1 MIMNP
6 NSTQPTQPLR
16 VQVFDS
22 VALTKATHADS
33 GGLVV
38 ITSTPWSV
46 GNDDAGISSSVQGA
60 GLATVYTLTMSLKHD
75 LAAGGGL
82 LIRYPPQVISVG
94 KLTVHVDA
102 SQYGCPEA
110 LTSPEIDDSAR

>member
-1 MIMNP
+1 M
-6 NSTQPTQPLR
+6 
-16 VQVFDS
+16 
-22 VALTKATHADS
+22 
-33 GGLVV
+33 VV

-46 GNDDAGISSSVQGA
+46 GSDDASITSSVQGA

-82 LIRYPPQVISVG
+82 LIRYPPQVINVG
-94 KLTVHVDA
+94 KLTVRVDA
-102 SQYGCPEA
+102 SDYGCPDA